1 MFREKSLRENCFC
14 VRDLPRQMPRQ
25 HYQLAPAMSGGLSRK
40 AMSRHATFPP
50 RRRKKILTIA
60 DHPPFFPALLPSAGW
75 CTIESDPGV
84 FTELISE
91 FGVSGVQMEELYSLD
106 AESMSGLGTVHGLVF
121 LFKWQQSKD
130 DRPVATDYQDYLF
143 FAQQMI
149 SNACATQAILAI
161 LLNRPQVDL
170 GEELTAF
177 KAFTKEFPPELKGL
191 AISNSDMLRTAH
203 NSFTRPEPFL
213 SEERAAT
220 KDDDVYHFISYLPV
234 NGKLWE
240 LDGLKSGPVCLGDAT
255 EANWL
260 DVVRPVI
267 QKRIEAYSTKEIRF
281 NLMAVIADR
290 RLKLQEQQAAVEKE
304 RNMTVG
310 KVQARTGGKMTIPSA
325 ADLDK
330 LADANPEPA
339 PIGEVAVDDRSVEV
353 LLIALAHLTRRAS
366 HLTNE
371 IAMENQKAEQW
382 KVENRRRKHNYVPF
396 IVNLLK
402 LLAERGELMPLLEA
416 AKSRKKAKQ

>member
-1 MFREKSLRENCFC
+1 
-14 VRDLPRQMPRQ
+14 
-25 HYQLAPAMSGGLSRK
+25 MS
-40 AMSRHATFPP
+40 
-50 RRRKKILTIA
+50 
-60 DHPPFFPALLPSAGW
+60 GW

-91 FGVSGVQMEELYSLD
+91 FGVNGVQVEELYSLD
-106 AESMSGLGTVHGLVF
+106 AESMAGLGTVHGLIF
-121 LFKWQQSKD
+121 LFKWRSEKD
-130 DRPVATDYQDYLF
+130 DRPVATDYQEHLF

-161 LLNRPQVDL
+161 LLNRPQLEL

-191 AISNSDMLRTAH
+191 SISNSELLRKAH

-213 SEERAAT
+213 SEERQAT
-220 KDDDVYHFISYLPV
+220 SDDDVYHFISYVPH

-255 EANWL
+255 EATWL
-260 DVVRPVI
+260 EAVRPVI

-281 NLMAVIADR
+281 NLMALIGDR
-290 RLKLQEQQAAVEKE
+290 RLSLQEEQTRIEKE

-310 KVQARTGGKMTIPSA
+310 KVQARSGKV
-325 ADLDK
+325 
-330 LADANPEPA
+330 PA
-339 PIGEVAVDDRSVEV
+339 PAELERLANAHPPPKPMGEVAVDERTVEE
-353 LLIALAHLTRRAS
+353 LLIALAHLTRRS
-366 HLTNE
+366 STLVGE
-371 IAMENQKAEQW
+371 IAMEEQKQEQW
-382 KVENRRRKHNYVPF
+382 KIENRRRKHNYVPF

-402 LLAERGELMPLLEA
+402 LLAERGELMPLVEA
-416 AKSRKKAKQ
+416 AKKRRKAR

>member
-1 MFREKSLRENCFC
+1 
-14 VRDLPRQMPRQ
+14 
-25 HYQLAPAMSGGLSRK
+25 MS
-40 AMSRHATFPP
+40 
-50 RRRKKILTIA
+50 
-60 DHPPFFPALLPSAGW
+60 SAGW

-91 FGVSGVQMEELYSLD
+91 FGVSGVQVEELYSLD
-106 AESMSGLGTVHGLVF
+106 ADSMKALGTVHGLVF
-121 LFKWQQSKD
+121 LFKWRDMKD
-130 DRPVATDYQDYLF
+130 DRPTATDYSDYLF

-161 LLNRPQVDL
+161 LLNRPTLDL

-191 AISNSDMLRTAH
+191 AISNCELLRKAH

-220 KDDDVYHFISYLPV
+220 KDDDVFHFISYLTV
-234 NGKLWE
+234 NGRLWE
-240 LDGLKSGPVCLGDAT
+240 LDGLKGGPIDLGEAT
-255 EANWL
+255 EENWT

-281 NLMAVIADR
+281 NLMAVIGDR
-290 RLKLQEQQAAVEKE
+290 RVALNEQLAANEKE

-310 KVQARTGGKMTIPSA
+310 KIQVRQAKLPSPA
-325 ADLDK
+325 ELEQ
-330 LADANPEPA
+330 LASTKPP
-339 PIGEVAVDDRSVEV
+339 PPPMGEVAVDDRSVEE
-353 LLIALAHLTRRAS
+353 LYIALAHLTRKSNQITAEVS
-366 HLTNE
+366 
-371 IAMENQKAEQW
+371 MEEQKAEQW
-382 KVENRRRKHNYVPF
+382 KIENWRRKHNYVPF

-402 LLAERGELMPLLEA
+402 ILAERGELMPLVDA
-416 AKSRKKAKQ
+416 AKKKMKKGR

>member
-1 MFREKSLRENCFC
+1 M
-14 VRDLPRQMPRQ
+14 
-25 HYQLAPAMSGGLSRK
+25 A
-40 AMSRHATFPP
+40 
-50 RRRKKILTIA
+50 
-60 DHPPFFPALLPSAGW
+60 SAGW

-91 FGVSGVQMEELYSLD
+91 FGVSGVQVEELYSLD
-106 AESMSGLGTVHGLVF
+106 AESMGSLGTVHGLVF
-121 LFKWQQSKD
+121 LFKWRDMKD
-130 DRPVATDYQDYLF
+130 DRPTASDYHDYLF

-161 LLNRPQVDL
+161 LLNRPTLDL

-177 KAFTKEFPPELKGL
+177 RAFTKEFPPELKGL
-191 AISNSDMLRTAH
+191 AISNCELLRKAH
-203 NSFTRPEPFL
+203 NSFARPEPFM

-240 LDGLKSGPVCLGDAT
+240 LDGLKQGPVCLGDAT

-281 NLMAVIADR
+281 NLMAVIGDR
-290 RLKLQEQQAAVEKE
+290 RLALQEQQSAIEKE

-310 KVQARTGGKMTIPSA
+310 KVQARSGKLPSPS
-325 ADLDK
+325 DLDA
-330 LADANPEPA
+330 LAAAHPP
-339 PIGEVAVDDRSVEV
+339 PPPMGEVAVDDRSVDE
-353 LLIALAHLTRRAS
+353 LLIALAHLTKRSNTVAAD
-366 HLTNE
+366 
-371 IAMENQKAEQW
+371 IQMEQQKAEQW
-382 KVENRRRKHNYVPF
+382 KMENRRRKHNYVPF

-402 LLAERGELMPLLEA
+402 LLAERGELGGLIEA
-416 AKSRKKAKQ
+416 AKSRKKARSG